1 MEENRLF
8 EYNRPGNCPFA
19 AANDSCMDQ
28 IRLFRGL
35 PLKSRQQLM
44 TDVIH
49 RSYKEGHILIE
60 EETAVRYILV
70 IRRGRVKICRSDA
83 DGEEHILDIL
93 HDGQAIWHDLFLKE
107 PIYHYYAVCLTD
119 VDACLFSRE
128 EFMQIITREPEM
140 ALSLI
145 AMLSTELTEEKE
157 KVMLLSIR
165 DPDTRL
171 AGFLLDRDRKCLNG
185 HISMRLSDIAASI
198 SLREETVSRS
208 LAKLRRAGY
217 VERVGQ
223 GVLEVKDREGL
234 RTFFARENSGTEE
247 KTRK

>member
-1 MEENRLF
+1 MEENRPF

-70 IRRGRVKICRSDA
+70 IRSGRVKICRSDA

-157 KVMLLSIR
+157 KVMR
-165 DPDTRL
+165 P
-171 AGFLLDRDRKCLNG
+171 
-185 HISMRLSDIAASI
+185 ASRPRCKACGAN
-198 SLREETVSRS
+198 LEEDSSFCPSCGKR
-208 LAKLRRAGY
+208 
-217 VERVGQ
+217 Q
-223 GVLEVKDREGL
+223 
-234 RTFFARENSGTEE
+234 
-247 KTRK
+247 

>member
-1 MEENRLF
+1 MS
-8 EYNRPGNCPFA
+8 FA
-19 AANDSCMDQ
+19 
-28 IRLFRGL
+28 G
-35 PLKSRQQLM
+35 
-44 TDVIH
+44 
-49 RSYKEGHILIE
+49 
-60 EETAVRYILV
+60 
-70 IRRGRVKICRSDA
+70 RSDA

-234 RTFFARENSGTEE
+234 RTFFTRENSGTEE